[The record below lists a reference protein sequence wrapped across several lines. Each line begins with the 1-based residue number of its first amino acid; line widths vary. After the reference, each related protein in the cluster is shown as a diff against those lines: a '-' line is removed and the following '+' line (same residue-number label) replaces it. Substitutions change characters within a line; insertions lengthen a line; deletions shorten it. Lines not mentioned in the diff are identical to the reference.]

1 MCVFVPSLNFLRTA
15 QLVSGSRTSVRAR
28 PHPTTKI
35 DACTSRR
42 PLKHQTDH
50 KCRAD
55 ICTMRRIARS
65 VLGWSHGWERA
76 PNVPLAQT
84 PGTTQAFQ
92 NAQPSKTRAPG
103 PSHVHAAQAVGSS
116 SRLSSIPADNEN
128 ARLVLVLFVVGYCGS
143 SSDEDPRTRGQSQS
157 LAGPRSPCHV

>member
-1 MCVFVPSLNFLRTA
+1 MCAFVPSLNFLRTA
-15 QLVSGSRTSVRAR
+15 RLVSGSCTSIRAR
-28 PHPTTKI
+28 LHPTTKI
-35 DACTSRR
+35 DACTSQET
-42 PLKHQTDH
+42 PQTSDH

-84 PGTTQAFQ
+84 PGTSQAFQ
-92 NAQPSKTRAPG
+92 NAQPSETRAPG

-116 SRLSSIPADNEN
+116 SRPASIPADNEN

-143 SSDEDPRTRGQSQS
+143 SSDEDPRTRAQSQS